1 MKKPR
6 QEETEYG
13 FAELCGNGI
22 RSFLAM
28 EFLLHGMLLLL
39 GGEFP
44 EWQLGTA
51 YFLQMQV
58 VLIPVLLCFEL
69 LTGAKRRIRR
79 IGKIAAGILLPAG
92 CGLYVLFRRH
102 QLLEGI
108 YQVYNEYVKY
118 WNAYY
123 KTNYSFY
130 DTEGGEREF
139 FLAVSVCIIFIL
151 CISLRYLTGIRLFYL
166 LPGSLVLTLGLLVN
180 CLPLWRDLAE
190 GFVGVLFLF
199 SAPWGREKIV
209 FHDSSGRK
217 KKGVRKIGIQF
228 VITAVVLLFGILIVT
243 CTPRL
248 LGKEAEKIP
257 ENAHKFIVF
266 QKQAEEKLA
275 SLSFPMFSQDEA
287 VLDNRTP
294 KYSGK
299 EILEIHAS
307 DSPVTNLYLKDFC
320 SSTYANGK
328 WEKTEDFE
336 KEAKGAGYTPEHL
349 GSLLHQ
355 QYFEAKRTR
364 GNDRNGET
372 PWVLDY
378 SIDYTGGR
386 TSLAL
391 VPYFSDL
398 SGNKD
403 TVWVEGDGVV
413 HKKKSKKTLDFQ
425 GLSRNTFFLGE
436 LFETLNP
443 GEENAALDWYGDYVR
458 KKNLGGSETV
468 PALKQYAQ
476 EIKETYGASEIIAF
490 DEDYQFNY
498 NRLQIAADVRSILS
512 NKESYNLYLDD
523 IPAGCDT
530 IQYFLETGHEGY
542 CMHFA
547 SAGVLLL
554 QEFGVPA
561 RYASGYIV
569 KASSFQKENGQYTAK
584 VLDRNAHAWAEI
596 YLEGY
601 GWVPYEMTPGYQ
613 DVVSSL
619 PTDEEHQDYLKRQH
633 QKKETKPENQE
644 QQSTETQISEKKD
657 SENQDSET
665 KHNETRDS
673 QTKESGL
680 ENHRNPVG
688 TCSGAGKNTGYST
701 RNLVIILVLLIMV
714 CAFTALLICHFH
726 KERET
731 LLQEMRRRQYRRAV
745 CRMNHRIYQ
754 RLWNHAPEVL
764 HMPKKKEGSSK
775 VQFSYLTDEEFLQ
788 KLIHTYP
795 AVSSE
800 DWKRYMEIVQ
810 KAVFSQEEITQEEVR
825 FCYRIY
831 QHYRDRRF

>member
-1 MKKPR
+1 MKKPG

-22 RSFLAM
+22 RSLFAM
-28 EFLLHGMLLLL
+28 EFLLHGLLLL
-39 GGEFP
+39 MGSEFP
-44 EWQLGTA
+44 EWQLGKA

-58 VLIPVLLCFEL
+58 VLIPVLVCFEL
-69 LTGAKRRIRR
+69 LTGAKKRICRF
-79 IGKIAAGILLPAG
+79 GKIAAGILLPAG
-92 CGLYVLFRRH
+92 CGIYVLFHRH
-102 QLLEGI
+102 QLLEGL
-108 YQVYNEYVKY
+108 YQVYNEYINY

-151 CISLRYLTGIRLFYL
+151 CITLRYLTGIRLFDL

-180 CLPLWRDLAE
+180 CLPLWRGLAE

-199 SAPWGREKIV
+199 SVPWEKGKIV

-217 KKGVRKIGIQF
+217 KNGVRTIGIQF
-228 VITAVVLLFGILIVT
+228 VITAFVLLFAILIVT
-243 CTPRL
+243 CIPRL

-257 ENAHKFIVF
+257 ENAHKFIKF
-266 QKQAEEKLA
+266 QQQAEEKLA

-307 DSPVTNLYLKDFC
+307 DSPVTNLYLKDFY
-320 SSTYANGK
+320 SSTYVGGK

-364 GNDRNGET
+364 RNDRNGDT

-378 SIDYTGGR
+378 TIDYTGGR
-386 TSLAL
+386 TGLAL

-413 HKKKSKKTLDFQ
+413 RKRKSKKTLDFQ
-425 GLSRNTFFLGE
+425 GLSRNTFFVGE
-436 LFETLNP
+436 LYETLHL

-458 KKNLGGSETV
+458 EKNLGGSEAV

-476 EIKETYGASEIIAF
+476 EIKETYGASEIFTF

-512 NKESYNLYLDD
+512 NKATYNLYLDD

-569 KASSFQKENGQYTAK
+569 KASSFQKEDGQYTAK
-584 VLDRNAHAWAEI
+584 VFDRNAHAWAEI

-613 DVVSSL
+613 DVMSSL
-619 PTDEEHQDYLKRQH
+619 PTDEEHQDYLKKQH

-644 QQSTETQISEKKD
+644 QQSTETQNSENND
-657 SENQDSET
+657 SENQRDETKNSET
-665 KHNETRDS
+665 QDS
-673 QTKESGL
+673 QTKKSESKNPAGIGTGTG
-680 ENHRNPVG
+680 ENI
-688 TCSGAGKNTGYST
+688 GYST
-701 RNLVIILVLLIMV
+701 RNLVIILALLIMV
-714 CAFTALLICHFH
+714 CTFTALLIHHFH

-731 LLQEMRRRQYRRAV
+731 LLKEMRRRQYRRAV
-745 CRMNHRIYQ
+745 CRMNRRIYH
-754 RLWNHAPEVL
+754 RLWNHSPEVL
-764 HMPKKKEGSSK
+764 HLPKWNQSSK
-775 VQFSYLTDEEFLQ
+775 KVQLSHLTDEEFLQ
-788 KLIHTYP
+788 KLISTYP
-795 AVSSE
+795 TILPE
-800 DWKRYMEIVQ
+800 DWKYYMEIVQ
-810 KAVFSQEEITQEEVR
+810 KAAFSKEEITREEAK

-831 QHYRDRRF
+831 QQYKK